1 MSGYVYRGARPE
13 AQTALTQRNQALAAE
28 LETARKRIATLSSTV
43 GKISEARDKARAEVR
58 DATRQLEEARA
69 EATAAASSTPSQDV
83 AVHRARVRSLLVAVR
98 TERDE
103 AARATQSQ
111 AAERSRRAHAEA
123 QLARAEDTLAQVRDE
138 VAEDHRARADT
149 VITESTQSREN
160 ARLTQRVADL
170 EGALADSQQMRTEAL
185 ADRDRALAEA
195 LTMQA
200 VLDETYTNI
209 NGALPSMWA
218 VRRHHNEIKK
228 KEVA

>member
-1 MSGYVYRGARPE
+1 MSGYVYRGGTPE
-13 AQTALTQRNQALAAE
+13 NPSALAQRNEQLTAQLSAAQH
-28 LETARKRIATLSSTV
+28 RIQQLSKDVSGLTST
-43 GKISEARDKARAEVR
+43 R
-58 DATRQLEEARA
+58 DAQRGQILQLTRERA
-69 EATAAASSTPSQDV
+69 EAQAASRTTGPDPDLT
-83 AVHRARVRSLLVAVR
+83 VHHARERNLLTAVRS
-98 TERDE
+98 ERQE
-103 AARATQSQ
+103 AARTAQQ
-111 AAERSRRAHAEA
+111 CAAERNRRTHAETA
-123 QLARAEDTLAQVRDE
+123 LSRAEQALQELRDE

-185 ADRDRALAEA
+185 AERDRALAEA